1 MAKNK
6 SLEKNI
12 RSSKSTTS
20 NIKTIDDQANSRSKA
35 INDKIKKNFYD
46 NDANF
51 TAGGTTAADYNAQED
66 YRSRQY
72 DNSDGR
78 TTTSTDDKKKQ
89 VVDISEPNQLFKYAS
104 YNVLF
109 TLSALNQAELEN
121 TKLLLQS
128 APHDIIA
135 RSSGIGPD
143 ANGTTTNVV
152 DEVGLTGGPNDK
164 IINAPGNKRLK
175 GAVEKSQATLANRED

>member
-1 MAKNK
+1 MAKQVY
-6 SLEKNI
+6 
-12 RSSKSTTS
+12 RSSKDTTS
-20 NIKTIDDQANSRSKA
+20 KIKTINEQANSRSKA
-35 INDKIKKNFYD
+35 VNDKIKKNFYD

-72 DNSDGR
+72 NEETNR
-78 TTTSTDDKKKQ
+78 TTTGTDDKRQQ

-109 TLSALNQAELEN
+109 TLSALGQRELEN
-121 TKLLLQS
+121 TKLLMQS

-143 ANGTTTNVV
+143 ANKSDTTADTQNNMRNVLV
-152 DEVGLTGGPNDK
+152 IPTIK
-164 IINAPGNKRLK
+164 
-175 GAVEKSQATLANRED
+175 